1 MSSTHF
7 ARATRLLAAVPIL
20 FAFVYSSCGQGTGFS
35 FSVQVA
41 GLHLAGSTCR

>member
-7 ARATRLLAAVPIL
+7 GRLARALAAVPIL
-20 FAFVYSSCGQGTGFS
+20 FAFVYASCGQGSGFS
-35 FSVQVA
+35 FAVDVA